1 MSLISLGSFNEP
13 SVLKVRSKSEEGQDD
28 IWDSDDPGGNV
39 TACSGN
45 AGTLRQHRECC
56 CPQIQVTRIWKELLK
71 PIFLFRKVD
80 LTASF
85 CQLLTMLAVFDSIL
99 VVSAVISFSLPLLS
113 QHWNLVRIAN
123 VKMPDNIQY
132 IQKWTV
138 LLSKFIQFSES
149 DRYWPLVGD
158 PNVNIFYLSTSP
170 PSSSPTSCQWSRY
183 RSVAP
188 SGPSWPWP
196 GRGSSPSPLLTGQT
210 IIQLSG
216 WNLLRKIFLSIH
228 CFGDLKGIFVILIKY
243 QDIYK
248 YLCHPI
254 RFNNISVTQLS

>member
-1 MSLISLGSFNEP
+1 MES
-13 SVLKVRSKSEEGQDD
+13 
-28 IWDSDDPGGNV
+28 
-39 TACSGN
+39 
-45 AGTLRQHRECC
+45 
-56 CPQIQVTRIWKELLK
+56 
-71 PIFLFRKVD
+71 IFLFRKVD

-113 QHWNLVRIAN
+113 QHWNLVTIAN
-123 VKMPDNIQY
+123 VKLPDSIQY
-132 IQKWTV
+132 IQNWTD
-138 LLSKFIQFSES
+138 LLSKFIQFWES
-149 DRYWPLVGD
+149 DRDWPRGAD
-158 PNVNIFYLSTSP
+158 PNVNLFYLSTSP
-170 PSSSPTSCQWSRY
+170 PSSSPTSCRWSRSP
-183 RSVAP
+183 SVAP

-228 CFGDLKGIFVILIKY
+228 CFGDLKGKFVILIKY

-248 YLCHPI
+248 YLCHLI
-254 RFNNISVTQLS
+254 RFDNISVTQLS